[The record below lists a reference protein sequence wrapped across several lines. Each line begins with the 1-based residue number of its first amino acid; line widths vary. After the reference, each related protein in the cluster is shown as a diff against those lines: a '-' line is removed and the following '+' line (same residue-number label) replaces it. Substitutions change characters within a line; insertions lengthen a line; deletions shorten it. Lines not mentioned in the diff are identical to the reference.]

1 MACLHKLDIK
11 IIVPSFL
18 SFLIQQYYLSAVLTY
33 HSWDHVST
41 TTITDLFLLYLKE
54 FFLPCDLTI
63 ILQHGLCNVNANY
76 KFLQKMFLDLKSNCC
91 VSLSRSKKMESSY
104 EDLDNA
110 SETIDTVELQES
122 APDKETALLGRR
134 VPRLVRQ
141 ASIMETPLDSSG
153 SMKMTY
159 WF

>member
-1 MACLHKLDIK
+1 MVYVL
-11 IIVPSFL
+11 
-18 SFLIQQYYLSAVLTY
+18 LINT
-33 HSWDHVST
+33 
-41 TTITDLFLLYLKE
+41 
-54 FFLPCDLTI
+54 
-63 ILQHGLCNVNANY
+63 NY

>member
-1 MACLHKLDIK
+1 MVYVLLTPIT
-11 IIVPSFL
+11 SFYRKC
-18 SFLIQQYYLSAVLTY
+18 FQT
-33 HSWDHVST
+33 
-41 TTITDLFLLYLKE
+41 LKVI
-54 FFLPCDLTI
+54 C
-63 ILQHGLCNVNANY
+63 G
-76 KFLQKMFLDLKSNCC
+76 

-159 WF
+159 WFQERVYNVINVESEFELHMTSICFQLVSILVLFCITKSPNCNPSWKLF

>member
-1 MACLHKLDIK
+1 MTCLHKLDTK
-11 IIVPSFL
+11 IIVP
-18 SFLIQQYYLSAVLTY
+18 SFLIQQYYLSAVFNY

-41 TTITDLFLLYLKE
+41 TTITDLFLLMYTI
-54 FFLPCDLTI
+54 FFTLRFNNKPPTNMVYVLLINT
-63 ILQHGLCNVNANY
+63 NY
-76 KFLQKMFLDLKSNCC
+76 KFLQKVFLHLKSNCY